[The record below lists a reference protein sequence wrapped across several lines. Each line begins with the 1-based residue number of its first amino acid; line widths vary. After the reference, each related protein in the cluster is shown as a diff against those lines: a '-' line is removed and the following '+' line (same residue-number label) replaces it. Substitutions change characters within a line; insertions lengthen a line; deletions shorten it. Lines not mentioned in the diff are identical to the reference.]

1 MIKLEDVKKILENS
15 NIKYKEIENGIVILK
30 EERYN
35 YLFEIREILKT
46 FGITNDDLTIT
57 EDGTLIKS
65 KQFDSQK
72 LKMVLSPFYPL
83 DKMEVIDAYTLK
95 MVDLII
101 DSLNEDADGSADDLG
116 EVPDATADDE
126 DESLGIDELSQ
137 LLDNKFPET
146 DIIIVDDNTLEIPTS
161 DEIVEF
167 LKSIEDKLENFDIE
181 ITDDKIIVKGN

>member
-1 MIKLEDVKKILENS
+1 MGNEYALGGKIYKIPYDSTHIKIPPFEVAI
-15 NIKYKEIENGIVILK
+15 IK
-30 EERYN
+30 
-35 YLFEIREILKT
+35 IREILKT

-72 LKMVLSPFYPL
+72 LKMILSPFYPL

-116 EVPDATADDE
+116 DTPEEGEGIV
-126 DESLGIDELSQ
+126 GIDDLTQIIDSKFPDVEIVIVS
-137 LLDNKFPET
+137 DNKME
-146 DIIIVDDNTLEIPTS
+146 LPTI
-161 DEIVEF
+161 DEI
-167 LKSIEDKLENFDIE
+167 S
-181 ITDDKIIVKGN
+181 KI